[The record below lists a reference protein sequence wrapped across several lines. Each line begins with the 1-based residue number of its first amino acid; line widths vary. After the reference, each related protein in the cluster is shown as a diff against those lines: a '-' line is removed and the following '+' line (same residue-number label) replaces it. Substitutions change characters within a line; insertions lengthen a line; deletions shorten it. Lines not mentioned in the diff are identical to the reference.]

1 MSNHSRGVAAARIAS
16 VTTRERTFALP
27 EAAEDYLANSPSLA
41 AEALVADHTHVLPD
55 YRTAT
60 AEPHPRHT
68 RAAWLLVVWLVVS
81 GATIAVAASV
91 ITKYF

>member
-1 MSNHSRGVAAARIAS
+1 MSNHSRGIAAARITS

-27 EAAEDYLANSPSLA
+27 ETAEDYLANSPSLA
-41 AEALVADHTHVLPD
+41 AEALVADHTHALPD
-55 YRTAT
+55 YRKA

-91 ITKYF
+91 IATYF